1 MRRNNRT
8 RAGAGVGG
16 GGGGVAAINPG
27 ISISRGRVAATRA
40 HENRLYAEEPSSSG
54 AGGSRRKAAQT
65 ATGGGGRMAAS
76 RRIEELYQRATESTM
91 SSLLSGYGMRKGLSE
106 SIPPATLIEHVVADA
121 TIGMQQQGKRQ
132 RQQRQLAGYRQARE
146 AHMIIDSDGTSGE
159 DDDDQQQQQRVDEQQ
174 DEEDRYLEALD
185 GIRLDEEEEEEEGDD
200 EEEVQTVVNSSSVRW
215 SRRQRKGGRAVT
227 GACDTTSA
235 SVHGEEDDEEEEE
248 EEDGGRQAL
257 EGQEEDNEYEGQEE
271 LEGGM
276 QGDEEEEYEEAA
288 DGDEHERQ
296 QYLEDEEQ
304 EEVDEEQDQEYEEQ
318 DQEYDEEAEDVEDEE
333 EELEDGQHQA
343 TEEDEE
349 EEEEDDDDD
358 VIIQDEVIDV
368 DEHDEK
374 RQLQHARHKEQ
385 QQQQQQNGTDA
396 SKRQDSPVTQTQA
409 DIDELEMI
417 KISAINT
424 KVQLNDR
431 DKVSLEDFELLKVLG
446 TGAYGTVYLVQKL
459 TGVDKDKIYAMKVL
473 KKGIVSL
480 KKKTAEHT
488 RTERQVLE
496 AIQEAPFLVT
506 MHYAFQTDSKLYLI
520 LDYVIG
526 GELFT
531 LLCNRMHFDEPA
543 VQIYIAE
550 IIVAIE
556 HLHKL
561 GIVYRDIKLENI
573 LVDVDGHIVLTDFGL
588 SRELVYENERAHSFC
603 GTVEYMAPEILKPTQ
618 QGHDSAVDWWSVGVL
633 TFELLTGA
641 SPFTADQN
649 EIARRI
655 TETEA
660 IIPENLSPEATDFIR
675 RLLVKDPKRRL
686 GSGKGDASELK
697 SHPFLRSINWSRLVR
712 KQIEAPYPPLAENDR
727 DTRNFSS
734 EFTKQEVTEKPCEPP
749 KNADR
754 LFRGYS
760 YVSPKLLTK
769 NVTDRNKFIPIH
781 NKRPLESYIRRSASK
796 QSPFFRKYEL
806 TSTPSIGSGAYSTCL
821 KCQRLRSNSVFA
833 VKVLFNHPHTA
844 AFARHEADALRQCQG
859 HPHVVR
865 FVELLEDANYIYLV
879 LELLEGGELL
889 QHLNRQQHQLTE
901 GRVRGYF
908 SQLVDAV
915 AYIHRQGYAHRDLK
929 PENVMLERSSSDQL
943 RLIDFGFAQR
953 LDSTDAPQ
961 PAGTLGYAAPEVLV
975 GSTGQKSTASNS
987 SYSLETTD
995 LWSLGVI
1002 LYTMLCGQA
1011 PFTPRQFFGHD
1022 NLASTSKQMEI
1033 ITDKIRRGSFDLSS
1047 SIWMG
1052 VSEGAKS
1059 LVRSLLTVNPDQRI
1073 TMQELLGHEW
1083 LLCESSGGGRR
1094 GQQHSLAPYNRG
1106 LPSQARLPY
1115 EQLQTNVRNTYD
1127 AFKLAEQGG
1136 FRLQNEGSARR
1147 QRSAA
1152 ALVAQTAT
1160 VSSSQHH
1167 HHRSNNRAE
1176 SSSSSSGQVVK
1187 SNSKTTAV
1195 PDHRNASPSSK
1206 ASKRT
1211 TAHHQQQ
1218 KEEVAADLSV
1228 STTKSVESQYSSS
1241 LEESTSSGIGR
1252 SKSSK
1257 SSLSHSGSPMRDAR
1271 HLSNGSVVIVLDDDE
1286 DEVTNVRQQQ
1296 QQEEEQHHSSAA
1308 MPETSVPSTEPTEPS
1323 PAEAESIAPAVER
1336 VTLQEDESD
1345 KDSEAKESGKDLE
1358 EEKPADEI
1366 VADVEEV
1373 EEEEEVDQED
1383 AEMVS
1388 YDVANKVPEVEATV
1402 PEQTI
1407 CSSKPPEAEKNNNEL
1422 VVEENG
1428 LAALATVEKSAQAGS
1443 EVIVKQEAQLI
1454 TAFRPEEDIMG
1465 GEDFSDT
1472 TKAILGDSLN
1482 VVPPLDSS
1490 SGSSSSRGS
1499 SRQAGEKSRS
1509 RSSTVRNNKSKE
1521 NERPTAEPSPSALLP
1536 VASAKSDKNSNGG
1549 GGGGSSNNNSNAS
1562 NVNARTPNRTP
1573 AGVRVKKEKE
1583 FNQELPK
1590 PTTTST
1596 PPSWHNVPKE
1606 PWCFSDLITPVLV
1619 KQDIFANL
1627 HLASSHQLLTAGMRS
1642 LSVASDDDDVLFL
1655 GTGPSDV
1662 FVGFEHE
1669 ECVQF
1674 IGFSESDCGVRSQ
1687 FTASDGKPFVTRQE
1701 RQLYGQIRKRRPEL
1715 CVDEPRPKRL
1725 RQLERKDYS
1734 LSQRRRPT
1742 LGFDHILYG
1751 SGDSGPVL

>member
-8 RAGAGVGG
+8 RAGAGVGGG

-27 ISISRGRVAATRA
+27 ISISRGRVAATRT
-40 HENRLYAEEPSSSG
+40 HETRLYAEEPSSSG
-54 AGGSRRKAAQT
+54 AGGSRRKAAQA

-76 RRIEELYQRATESTM
+76 RRIEELYQRAAESTM

-121 TIGMQQQGKRQ
+121 TIGMQHLGKRQ

-159 DDDDQQQQQRVDEQQ
+159 DDDDQQQQRRADEQQ
-174 DEEDRYLEALD
+174 EEEEDRYLEALD
-185 GIRLDEEEEEEEGDD
+185 GIRLDEEEDEEEGDD

-215 SRRQRKGGRAVT
+215 SRRQRKGGRAVA
-227 GACDTTSA
+227 GACDTTSS
-235 SVHGEEDDEEEEE
+235 SVHGEEDDEEDEEE
-248 EEDGGRQAL
+248 QEEDGAGQAL
-257 EGQEEDNEYEGQEE
+257 EGEEEDNEYEEQEE

-288 DGDEHERQ
+288 DGDEHEQQ

-333 EELEDGQHQA
+333 EEEEDGQHQA
-343 TEEDEE
+343 VEEDEE

-975 GSTGQKSTASNS
+975 GSTGQKSTAGNS

-1167 HHRSNNRAE
+1167 HNRSNNRTE

-1211 TAHHQQQ
+1211 TAHHHQQQ

-1286 DEVTNVRQQQ
+1286 DEVTKVRQE
-1296 QQEEEQHHSSAA
+1296 QEEEQQHSSAA
-1308 MPETSVPSTEPTEPS
+1308 LPETSVPSTEPTEPS

-1336 VTLQEDESD
+1336 VTLQEHESD

-1366 VADVEEV
+1366 VADVEE
-1373 EEEEEVDQED
+1373 EEEQED

-1388 YDVANKVPEVEATV
+1388 FDVANKVPEVEATV

-1443 EVIVKQEAQLI
+1443 EVIVKQEGQLI

-1465 GEDFSDT
+1465 GEDFSES

-1482 VVPPLDSS
+1482 VVPALDSS
-1490 SGSSSSRGS
+1490 SSSSSRCS
-1499 SRQAGEKSRS
+1499 SRQVGEKNRS
-1509 RSSTVRNNKSKE
+1509 RSSTVRSNKSKE
-1521 NERPTAEPSPSALLP
+1521 NERPTAEPSPSALLLP
-1536 VASAKSDKNSNGG
+1536 VASAKSDKSSSGG
-1549 GGGGSSNNNSNAS
+1549 GGGGGSNNNSNAS
-1562 NVNARTPNRTP
+1562 NVNPRTPNRTP

-1583 FNQELPK
+1583 FNQEPLQ

-1596 PPSWHNVPKE
+1596 PPNWHNVPKE

-1619 KQDIFANL
+1619 KQEIFANL

-1655 GTGPSDV
+1655 GTDPSDV

-1687 FTASDGKPFVTRQE
+1687 FTASEGKPFVTRQQ
-1701 RQLYGQIRKRRPEL
+1701 RQLFGQIRKRRPEL

-1742 LGFDHILYG
+1742 FGYDSILYG
-1751 SGDSGPVL
+1751 SSDRGPVL

>member
-1 MRRNNRT
+1 
-8 RAGAGVGG
+8 
-16 GGGGVAAINPG
+16 
-27 ISISRGRVAATRA
+27 
-40 HENRLYAEEPSSSG
+40 
-54 AGGSRRKAAQT
+54 
-65 ATGGGGRMAAS
+65 
-76 RRIEELYQRATESTM
+76 
-91 SSLLSGYGMRKGLSE
+91 
-106 SIPPATLIEHVVADA
+106 
-121 TIGMQQQGKRQ
+121 
-132 RQQRQLAGYRQARE
+132 
-146 AHMIIDSDGTSGE
+146 
-159 DDDDQQQQQRVDEQQ
+159 
-174 DEEDRYLEALD
+174 
-185 GIRLDEEEEEEEGDD
+185 
-200 EEEVQTVVNSSSVRW
+200 
-215 SRRQRKGGRAVT
+215 
-227 GACDTTSA
+227 
-235 SVHGEEDDEEEEE
+235 
-248 EEDGGRQAL
+248 
-257 EGQEEDNEYEGQEE
+257 
-271 LEGGM
+271 
-276 QGDEEEEYEEAA
+276 
-288 DGDEHERQ
+288 
-296 QYLEDEEQ
+296 
-304 EEVDEEQDQEYEEQ
+304 
-318 DQEYDEEAEDVEDEE
+318 
-333 EELEDGQHQA
+333 
-343 TEEDEE
+343 
-349 EEEEDDDDD
+349 
-358 VIIQDEVIDV
+358 
-368 DEHDEK
+368 
-374 RQLQHARHKEQ
+374 
-385 QQQQQQNGTDA
+385 
-396 SKRQDSPVTQTQA
+396 
-409 DIDELEMI
+409 
-417 KISAINT
+417 
-424 KVQLNDR
+424 VQLNDR

-908 SQLVDAV
+908 SQL
-915 AYIHRQGYAHRDLK
+915 
-929 PENVMLERSSSDQL
+929 
-943 RLIDFGFAQR
+943 
-953 LDSTDAPQ
+953 

-975 GSTGQKSTASNS
+975 GSTGQKSTASSS

-1160 VSSSQHH
+1160 VSSSQHQH
-1167 HHRSNNRAE
+1167 HHRSNNRTE

-1211 TAHHQQQ
+1211 TAHHHQQQ

-1286 DEVTNVRQQQ
+1286 DEVTKVRQE
-1296 QQEEEQHHSSAA
+1296 QEEEQKHSSAA
-1308 MPETSVPSTEPTEPS
+1308 LPETNVPSTEPTEPS
-1323 PAEAESIAPAVER
+1323 SAEAESIAPAVER
-1336 VTLQEDESD
+1336 VTLQEHESD

-1366 VADVEEV
+1366 VAD
-1373 EEEEEVDQED
+1373 
-1383 AEMVS
+1383 
-1388 YDVANKVPEVEATV
+1388 
-1402 PEQTI
+1402 TI

-1465 GEDFSDT
+1465 GEDFSES
-1472 TKAILGDSLN
+1472 TK
-1482 VVPPLDSS
+1482 
-1490 SGSSSSRGS
+1490 
-1499 SRQAGEKSRS
+1499 
-1509 RSSTVRNNKSKE
+1509 
-1521 NERPTAEPSPSALLP
+1521 
-1536 VASAKSDKNSNGG
+1536 
-1549 GGGGSSNNNSNAS
+1549 
-1562 NVNARTPNRTP
+1562 
-1573 AGVRVKKEKE
+1573 
-1583 FNQELPK
+1583 
-1590 PTTTST
+1590 
-1596 PPSWHNVPKE
+1596 
-1606 PWCFSDLITPVLV
+1606 
-1619 KQDIFANL
+1619 
-1627 HLASSHQLLTAGMRS
+1627 
-1642 LSVASDDDDVLFL
+1642 
-1655 GTGPSDV
+1655 
-1662 FVGFEHE
+1662 
-1669 ECVQF
+1669 
-1674 IGFSESDCGVRSQ
+1674 
-1687 FTASDGKPFVTRQE
+1687 
-1701 RQLYGQIRKRRPEL
+1701 
-1715 CVDEPRPKRL
+1715 
-1725 RQLERKDYS
+1725 
-1734 LSQRRRPT
+1734 
-1742 LGFDHILYG
+1742 
-1751 SGDSGPVL
+1751 